1 MHRRHQNGIVQGIL
15 APQLRIVAPCH
26 HKTSLPMYIYST
38 MRRGVTPEINAI
50 GTLLIAV
57 SIAMIFAAVLLMRS
71 PRKK

>member
-1 MHRRHQNGIVQGIL
+1 
-15 APQLRIVAPCH
+15 
-26 HKTSLPMYIYST
+26 MYIYST